1 MVDHITPSVP
11 KPESEP
17 DGNLTPALSPYPP
30 PSPTF
35 AVMMESPVIDLTL
48 FDLPPAISP
57 IPSPQHTPIPSPTSG
72 WLPAEHTPKR
82 KLRLKTSVLDKA
94 RCKYR
99 LSDNVKMPIMDLC
112 VKDAMMEVVDA
123 KVDAI
128 VEANAVAITSET
140 TEEEAAANIGEVVEK
155 NVLLEPRRCSHH
167 ASQQQIQYYVNSR

>member
-1 MVDHITPSVP
+1 MVDHISPSVSE
-11 KPESEP
+11 PESEP
-17 DGNLTPALSPYPP
+17 DDDLILALSPSPP

-35 AVMMESPVIDLTL
+35 PVMMQSPVIDLTL
-48 FDLPPAISP
+48 NDLHPAISP
-57 IPSPQHTPIPSPTSG
+57 IPSHEHTPIPSPASG

-128 VEANAVAITSET
+128 VEANAVAIT
-140 TEEEAAANIGEVVEK
+140 
-155 NVLLEPRRCSHH
+155 
-167 ASQQQIQYYVNSR
+167 